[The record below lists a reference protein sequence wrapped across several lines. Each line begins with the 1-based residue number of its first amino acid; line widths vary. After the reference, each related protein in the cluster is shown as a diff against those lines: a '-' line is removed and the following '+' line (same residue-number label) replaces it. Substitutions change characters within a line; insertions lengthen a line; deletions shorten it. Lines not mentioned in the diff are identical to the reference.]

1 MYKMVVID
9 LDGTL
14 LNDKKQVS
22 KRNAEVIKKIHKE
35 KGVLFV
41 IATGRDIN
49 FVEKVIGEIRNTVNQ
64 YVIAS
69 NGAIMKDNIKDEYML
84 KKYIYETEVLK
95 IIDVH
100 REKHLEGLFQTID
113 KKIAEEQNIAKRNP
127 DTKLVKD
134 LKKYYQENKISNTT
148 SITLCGSEK
157 KLEEMKQE
165 INKFNE
171 LETTDICYFLF
182 DRGEEIFETKYMDI
196 MKKGSSKANAI
207 KILAD
212 YLCIDKE
219 EIVVIGDGANDLS
232 MFEVAGYKV
241 AMENGDEELKKRAD
255 YIAPNNN
262 QDGVA
267 KALEKIFYK
276 GENKHE

>member
-1 MYKMVVID
+1 MYKMVAID

-14 LNDKKQVS
+14 LNDKKQIS
-22 KRNAEVIKKIHKE
+22 KRNAEMIKKIHKE
-35 KGVLFV
+35 KGVCFV

-49 FVEKVIGEIRNTVNQ
+49 FVEKVIGEVRNTVNQ

-84 KKYIYETEVLK
+84 KNYIDETEVLK

-127 DTKLVKD
+127 DSKLVKD

-157 KLEEMKQE
+157 NLEKMKQE
-165 INKFNE
+165 INCKFNG

-182 DRGEEIFETKYMDI
+182 DRGEEIFETKYIDV

-241 AMENGDEELKKRAD
+241 AMENGNEELKKKAD
-255 YIAPNNN
+255 YITTDNN

-267 KALEKIFYK
+267 KALEEIFYK
-276 GENKHE
+276 GENNI